1 MAEKEVIL
9 TKEGLQKL
17 EDELDYLKSQKRKE
31 VSERIKIAIGF
42 GDLSENAEYDEAKNE
57 QAQVE
62 ERIYKLEQMI
72 AKAEIIDDSKIDKS
86 KVHVGSVVTIL
97 DLEEDEKVEY
107 TIVGSTEADPFEFKI
122 SNDSPVGSA
131 LLGHVV
137 DDVVDVQVPDGV
149 VQYKVLKIGR

>member
-17 EDELDYLKSQKRKE
+17 EEELDYLKATKRKE

-86 KVHVGSVVTIL
+86 KVHVGSIVTIL
-97 DLEEDEKVEY
+97 DLEENEEVEY

-137 DDVVDVQVPDGV
+137 DDVVDVQVPDGI

>member
-1 MAEKEVIL
+1 
-9 TKEGLQKL
+9 
-17 EDELDYLKSQKRKE
+17 
-31 VSERIKIAIGF
+31 
-42 GDLSENAEYDEAKNE
+42 
-57 QAQVE
+57 
-62 ERIYKLEQMI
+62 MI

-86 KVHVGSVVTIL
+86 KVHVGSIVTIL
-97 DLEEDEKVEY
+97 DLEENEEVEY

-137 DDVVDVQVPDGV
+137 DDVVDVQVPDGI